1 MTCTRMLSLKR
12 SPNTL
17 STNIKMNLIY
27 LFNVQYVKR
36 SDSIKFVPYF
46 NRQDHVKDKKNI
58 FQIKHCVSYKY
69 PIRIGHGTC
78 IYAEC
83 RSIISYNR
91 TGLHALR
98 IKWNSR

>member
-36 SDSIKFVPYF
+36 SDSIRFVPYF
-46 NRQDHVKDKKNI
+46 NH
-58 FQIKHCVSYKY
+58 
-69 PIRIGHGTC
+69 
-78 IYAEC
+78 
-83 RSIISYNR
+83 
-91 TGLHALR
+91 
-98 IKWNSR
+98 